1 MFYLAV
7 SALSDSDVGIF
18 ETYEDRWPYEKDEFA
33 DTDSIGM
40 CTWMKNLIKWNALET
55 CEHDIDN
62 QNCKVQDSANVHS
75 NPKGFAWGEAQVKE
89 EESRFDYPV
98 N

>member
-7 SALSDSDVGIF
+7 SALSDSDGGIF

-40 CTWMKNLIKWNALET
+40 RTWMKNLIKWNALR
-55 CEHDIDN
+55 
-62 QNCKVQDSANVHS
+62 A
-75 NPKGFAWGEAQVKE
+75 
-89 EESRFDYPV
+89 
-98 N
+98 